1 MILIV
6 IPIPKKKL
14 EDRAI
19 GVQRSK
25 EHGDM
30 KDIWSVFF
38 VGDTMPK
45 PFYM

>member
-1 MILIV
+1 MILTV
-6 IPIPKKKL
+6 TPIPKKKL
-14 EDRAI
+14 EDRAV

-30 KDIWSVFF
+30 KNILSVSF

-45 PFYM
+45 QFFM